1 MGHYYTKDGQPAHT
15 QPTKKGAKSETRPTD
30 IRDARKLGL
39 FPSVTTIF
47 EVKKDAGLSRWIED
61 QLIEACYRCAPT
73 QDTLGEY
80 NAFIREEAG
89 KGVEA
94 ARQLGELG
102 HAALE
107 SFFGDGF
114 YEDCQVVVMIA
125 PMPLSALVRPALDAI
140 GRLDIEPF
148 AVEKR
153 LVNRDYGY
161 AGTTDLLWDRRND
174 STAGVMDFKF
184 KKSKPG
190 KPAFDSTNHAMQL
203 AAYYQAYWGAALDYE
218 IPDFARGYNVLISTT
233 EIGRVDI
240 LERTPDALRKAW
252 RGFKAVLNLWE
263 YENDYSAANK

>member
-15 QPTKKGAKSETRPTD
+15 QPTKRGAKSETRPTD

-47 EVKKDAGLSRWIED
+47 EVKRDAGLSRWIED

-107 SFFGDGF
+107 SFFGDGS
-114 YEDCQVVVMIA
+114 YADTEVVVMNT
-125 PMPLSALVRPALDAI
+125 PRRLSELVGPALDMI
-140 GRLDIEPF
+140 ERLNIQPI
-148 AVEKR
+148 AAEKT
-153 LVNRDYGY
+153 LVNSNFGY
-161 AGTTDLLWDRRND
+161 AGTTDLIFGRFD
-174 STAGVMDFKF
+174 GIHGIMDFKF

-190 KPAFDSTNHAMQL
+190 KPPFDSTNHAMQL
-203 AAYYQAYWGAALDYE
+203 AAYYQAYFGQELDADFPEWALC
-218 IPDFARGYNVLISTT
+218 YNILISTT
-233 EIGRVDI
+233 EIGRVDV
-240 LERTPDALRKAW
+240 LERTPDDLRKAW